1 MEKRTLPI
9 LLVGRQTGATTKE
22 NSMVVPLKTKEGVPI
37 VAPWVKNL
45 TSICEDSGST
55 PGLTKWIKD
64 LALLQGVA

>member
-1 MEKRTLPI
+1 
-9 LLVGRQTGATTKE
+9 
-22 NSMVVPLKTKEGVPI
+22 MVVPLKTKEGVPI

-45 TSICEDSGST
+45 TSIYEDSGST